1 MLLLRLRADLG
12 ARPARSHCLPR
23 VLRDAKAGRAVE
35 LVGVGASLTG
45 DFAGAIGRDQD
56 RHATIK
62 YGGLPARCRGSRK
75 LRAKGLAD
83 GAGATLGR
91 RRATR

>member
-45 DFAGAIGRDQD
+45 DFAGIIGRDQD
-56 RHATIK
+56 RHSRNNRTRR
-62 YGGLPARCRGSRK
+62 PASKVPRK
-75 LRAKGLAD
+75 
-83 GAGATLGR
+83 
-91 RRATR
+91 